1 MTARQA
7 AFTDI
12 AREFTS
18 GHVAPWVC
26 AIETPVS
33 WEMACD
39 EFRQD
44 TERFGSWMESVG
56 IRREPAVW
64 FCDSMTVS
72 ELLAYAMNSRNPDIG
87 IAEAMKE
94 LDRRYIADCSAEIA
108 QRAYELSTRS

>member
-1 MTARQA
+1 VTARQA

-18 GHVAPWVC
+18 GHVAPWEYT
-26 AIETPVS
+26 ETEVS
-33 WEMACD
+33 WTMARD
-39 EFRQD
+39 EFRAN

-64 FCDSMTVS
+64 FGASMSVA

>member
-18 GHVAPWVC
+18 GHVAPWEYT
-26 AIETPVS
+26 ETPVS
-33 WEMACD
+33 WGMACD
-39 EFRQD
+39 EFRAD
-44 TERFGSWMESVG
+44 TERFGSWMQSVG
-56 IRREPAVW
+56 VRREPAAW
-64 FCDSMTVS
+64 FCDSMTVA

-94 LDRRYIADCSAEIA
+94 LDRRYIADCTAEIA
-108 QRAYELSTRS
+108 ERAYQLASRP

>member
-12 AREFTS
+12 ARDFTS
-18 GHVAPWVC
+18 GTVAPWEYT
-26 AIETPVS
+26 ETPVS
-33 WEMACD
+33 WGMACE

-44 TERFGSWMESVG
+44 TERFGSWMQSVSVK
-56 IRREPAVW
+56 REAAVW
-64 FCDSMTVS
+64 FRDSMTVS